1 MRTTFL
7 KTFVLAIGVVATA
20 SVADAQAQGLS
31 VNARVGYAS
40 GYTVKGDDFGSEEI
54 RTDGGILGGVGI
66 AYGFTPM
73 FGLYANLDAARQG
86 SSTDGLD
93 GDFGVAYFEFGTRVN
108 LTMLQSAKFL
118 PYVNAAYMSRAMAA
132 DVDLGAG
139 DTERFELSGA
149 GISIGGGAQ
158 YRMSPRFSFD
168 GGVQVGMGRFDEG
181 RFGSDRES
189 MDLDRTTTT
198 RVTLGL
204 NWFPMAK

>member
-1 MRTTFL
+1 MRTTVL

-20 SVADAQAQGLS
+20 SVADAQGLS
-31 VNARVGYAS
+31 VNARAGYAS
-40 GYTVKGDDFGSEEI
+40 GYTVKGDQFGSDEI

-86 SSTDGLD
+86 NRTDRSNGN
-93 GDFGVAYFEFGTRVN
+93 FGVAYFEFGTRVN

-132 DVDLGAG
+132 DVDLGG
-139 DTERFELSGA
+139 GNTERFELSGA
-149 GISIGGGAQ
+149 GFSIGGGAQ

-168 GGVQVGMGRFDEG
+168 GGVQVGMGKFDEG
-181 RFGSDRES
+181 RFGGTRQSVR
-189 MDLDRTTTT
+189 LDNTTST
-198 RVTLGL
+198 RVSLGL